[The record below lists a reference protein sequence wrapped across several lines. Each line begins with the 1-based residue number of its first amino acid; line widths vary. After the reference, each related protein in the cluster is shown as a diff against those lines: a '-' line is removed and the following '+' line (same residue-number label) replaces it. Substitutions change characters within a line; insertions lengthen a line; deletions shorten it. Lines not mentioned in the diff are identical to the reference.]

1 MYVDLKINGRATR
14 AMVDTGAAQHFVA
27 GTEAQRLG
35 LKLEK
40 DSSRMKAVNS
50 EAQPIHGIAKAVPV
64 KLGQWEGHMNLTAV
78 PLDDFQVSLGMEF
91 LREIKAVPMPF
102 VGSLCMMGDNPC
114 MVPTIAKGS
123 DDKFISALQ
132 LKKGVRRGEPTYVAT
147 LRESPNDADQGPIPE
162 SILQVLEEFQDVMP
176 KELPKSLPP
185 RRGVD
190 HEIELVPGAKPP
202 ARAPYRM
209 APSELAELRKQ
220 LDELLES
227 GFIRPSKAPFWAPYY
242 FHKKHDG
249 SLRLCVDYR
258 ALNKVTIRN
267 KYPIP
272 PLADSFDQLGGARYF
287 TKLDLRSGYYQV
299 RIAEGD
305 EPKTTCVTRCL

>member
-1 MYVDLKINGRATR
+1 
-14 AMVDTGAAQHFVA
+14 
-27 GTEAQRLG
+27 
-35 LKLEK
+35 
-40 DSSRMKAVNS
+40 
-50 EAQPIHGIAKAVPV
+50 
-64 KLGQWEGHMNLTAV
+64 
-78 PLDDFQVSLGMEF
+78 
-91 LREIKAVPMPF
+91 
-102 VGSLCMMGDNPC
+102 
-114 MVPTIAKGS
+114 
-123 DDKFISALQ
+123 
-132 LKKGVRRGEPTYVAT
+132 
-147 LRESPNDADQGPIPE
+147 
-162 SILQVLEEFQDVMP
+162 
-176 KELPKSLPP
+176 
-185 RRGVD
+185 
-190 HEIELVPGAKPP
+190 
-202 ARAPYRM
+202 M